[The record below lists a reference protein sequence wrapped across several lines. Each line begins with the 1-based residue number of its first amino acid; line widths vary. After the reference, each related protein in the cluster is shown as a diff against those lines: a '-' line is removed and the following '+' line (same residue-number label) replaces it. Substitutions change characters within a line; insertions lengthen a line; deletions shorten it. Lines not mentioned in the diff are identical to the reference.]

1 MIAMH
6 LAACPWAV
14 CALLFYLAASLRLLM
29 YRRDGARHRR
39 HVSWIAW
46 AMLVTFAASMV
57 DLAFS
62 GRPASLIDAA
72 RALLFVFIVFGA
84 RGNVARIL
92 RSNAP

>member
-1 MIAMH
+1 MIATH

-14 CALLFYLAASLRLLM
+14 CALLCYLAASLRLLM

-46 AMLVTFAASMV
+46 AMLVTFGASV
-57 DLAFS
+57 VELALADH
-62 GRPASLIDAA
+62 PAGVIDAA

-92 RSNAP
+92 RSNNP